1 MKFEH
6 LIFSD
11 NAETENDERE
21 ISYIR
26 RIILLNDNIDS
37 EEARA
42 VARTISLDIRGDYGF
57 FLNRNYH
64 DDPEFEWKGNLFR
77 IIIPGKSQQ
86 VILVE
91 LTGTDN
97 EEGDI
102 TNTYTIA
109 LDEWNEALLD
119 WKDFYLRELGF
130 KQFEAEE
137 LNHVMG
143 VLLLTYDQ
151 MDENTSIQADKM
163 DNTKKEMKI
172 FDSDL
177 HIEKVRKAVQR
188 CSERYGISSNTIY
201 NDCKRA
207 TGLYDIQDFSLWTA
221 IILGVFDG
229 RPLSLCPRLRKLF
242 DWCKCHIYYLYQ
254 VDIQDKV
261 NKTFRV
267 D

>member
-11 NAETENDERE
+11 NAEMENDERE

-26 RIILLNDNIDS
+26 RIILLDDNIGP
-37 EEARA
+37 ERYRVAGRA
-42 VARTISLDIRGDYGF
+42 ISLDIRGEYGF

-64 DDPEFEWKGNLFR
+64 EDPELEWKGNLFH
-77 IIIPGKSQQ
+77 IIISGKSKR

-97 EEGDI
+97 ERGDI

-119 WKDFYLRELGF
+119 WKEFYLRELGF

-151 MDENTSIQADKM
+151 MDENTSVQADKM

-177 HIEKVRKAVQR
+177 HIEKVRKAVKR

-207 TGLYDIQDFSLWTA
+207 TGLYDFQDFSLWTA
-221 IILGVFDG
+221 IMLGVNNG
-229 RPLSLCPRLRKLF
+229 RQSSLFPGMSELF
-242 DWCKCHIYYLYQ
+242 VWCKCHIYYLYH
-254 VDIQDKV
+254 VDIQDEVK
-261 NKTFRV
+261 KTFRM